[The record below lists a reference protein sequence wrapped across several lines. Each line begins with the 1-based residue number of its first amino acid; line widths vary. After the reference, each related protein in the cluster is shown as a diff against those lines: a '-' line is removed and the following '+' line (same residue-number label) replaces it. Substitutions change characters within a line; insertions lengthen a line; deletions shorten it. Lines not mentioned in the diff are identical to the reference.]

1 MFKQI
6 TSLANDLVKHVVQL
20 QLKPYRLANQ
30 EFIAQGTRT
39 CQTLLASK
47 KYALKHC
54 LVTQDY
60 EDLNSFPQDKIIQVS
75 DDVMRK
81 INPSTTP
88 SGILCVFIVPKASI
102 LPKQG
107 PGLICAN
114 MTDPGNVGT
123 LLRTAAA
130 MHIKNVI
137 IVDGVDAYHPKVVQ
151 AAAGCHGL
159 LDIHVASWQEIMQAK
174 LPLAALVVEGG
185 TPLPQV
191 AYNKQ
196 FLVIGN
202 EAHGLPQAWQDEC
215 QEKITIPM
223 PGNTESLNAAIA
235 GSIALYMLSSKHC
248 N

>member
-6 TSLANDLVKHVVQL
+6 TSTQNELVKHIVQL
-20 QLKPYRLANQ
+20 QLKPYRIAHQ

-39 CQTLLASK
+39 CETLFASK
-47 KYALKHC
+47 KYALKQC

-60 EDLNSFPQDKIIQVS
+60 EKVQLFPQDTIIQVS

-88 SGILCVFIVPKASI
+88 SGIVCVFAMPQSAK

-123 LLRTAAA
+123 ILRTAAS
-130 MHIKNVI
+130 MNITNI
-137 IVDGVDAYHPKVVQ
+137 IMVDGVDVYHPKVVQ
-151 AAAGCHGL
+151 AAAGTHGL
-159 LDIHVASWQEIMQAK
+159 LNIVCASWTDITRAE
-174 LPLAALVVEGG
+174 LPLCALVVSGG
-185 TPLPQV
+185 TD
-191 AYNKQ
+191 ANAMEFTNQ

-202 EAHGLPQAWQDEC
+202 EAHGLPQAWQQEC

-235 GSIALYMLSSKHC
+235 GSIALYLMSKK
-248 N
+248 NSN